1 MEAALTGLLFIQLSP
16 GFACYIFIIRASE
29 MVLSIYEIVDGFIYL
44 GAQADPLP
52 ILRDPW

>member
-29 MVLSIYEIVDGFIYL
+29 VVLSIFEIVDGFIYL
-44 GAQADPLP
+44 GGTSGPPPNTQGP
-52 ILRDPW
+52 R